1 MEENP
6 APIPP
11 SQPPIPAKYVVALL
25 FAALIVI
32 RILPD
37 GISMY
42 LQQLSLR
49 ISVLKAKRSE

>member
-25 FAALIVI
+25 FAALTGGGVGSTVSIVSS
-32 RILPD
+32 P
-37 GISMY
+37 
-42 LQQLSLR
+42 Q
-49 ISVLKAKRSE
+49 